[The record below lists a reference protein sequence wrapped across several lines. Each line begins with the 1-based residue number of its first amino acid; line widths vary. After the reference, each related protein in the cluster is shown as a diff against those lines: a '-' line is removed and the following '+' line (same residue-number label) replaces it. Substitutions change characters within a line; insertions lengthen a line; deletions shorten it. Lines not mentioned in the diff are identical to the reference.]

1 MISSRDASIFPI
13 LLFSTLKWPSVTAFS
28 YSSCW
33 SFALAWKLPEEVYPS
48 TRLSSPSNIPLSF
61 SLRVLWSELRWN
73 VQTIKILTSMKLGWK
88 FDFCFDF
95 CLFAS
100 KSHLCEH
107 HTELVFPSICRVIFI
122 LHVWVHITI
131 EKLLVVFV
139 CQHQTHALISCLT
152 PSSQI
157 IVSLDDGVKH
167 ILVEDNDFH
176 LECLQY
182 RVHD

>member
-1 MISSRDASIFPI
+1 MISSKDASIFPI
-13 LLFSTLKWPSVTAFS
+13 LLLSTLKWPSVTAFS

-33 SFALAWKLPEEVYPS
+33 FALVWKLPEEVYPS

-61 SLRVLWSELRWN
+61 SLRVLWSILEWDVLA
-73 VQTIKILTSMKLGWK
+73 TKILTSMEFSRK

-95 CLFAS
+95 WLFAS
-100 KSHLCEH
+100 ESHLCKH

-182 RVHD
+182 RVQD